1 MSKLAKYIGKYEEE
15 LLTKAKVKSVDS
27 KLLYEVTKACGPSI
41 YNRDASKVS
50 FSDKKELER
59 VKISFLIKKL
69 GLKDGEYLDT
79 GINAVAHQIG
89 IRNRNK
95 YRAIFYYLLV
105 KHFNARSVFVKESAE
120 EKPIDKL
127 VSFGEKFLK
136 SQKTIDSEIR
146 IATDK
151 NFGDLLL

>member
-1 MSKLAKYIGKYEEE
+1 MPNLAEYVGKYEEE
-15 LLTKAKVKSVDS
+15 LLTKANVKSVDS
-27 KLLYEVTKACGPSI
+27 KLLYAVVKSCGPSI
-41 YNRDASKVS
+41 FRRDASIVS
-50 FSDKKELER
+50 FGDKKELER
-59 VKISFLIKKL
+59 VKQSFLIRKL

-79 GINAVAHQIG
+79 GINVVARQIG
-89 IRNRNK
+89 ISNRNK

-105 KHFNARSVFVKESAE
+105 KHFNARSVFIKEITE

-127 VSFGEKFLK
+127 VSFGERLVK

>member
-1 MSKLAKYIGKYEEE
+1 MPKLAEYVGKYEEE

-27 KLLYEVTKACGPSI
+27 KLLYAVTKSCGPSI
-41 YNRDASKVS
+41 YKRDASIVS
-50 FSDKKELER
+50 FRDKEELER
-59 VKISFLIKKL
+59 VKKFFLIKKL
-69 GLKDGEYLDT
+69 GLKDGEYLNT
-79 GINAVAHQIG
+79 GIKVVAQQIG
-89 IRNRNK
+89 ISNRNK

-105 KHFNARSVFVKESAE
+105 KHFNARSVFIKEIAE

-127 VSFGEKFLK
+127 VSFGENFVKA
-136 SQKTIDSEIR
+136 QKTIDSEIR